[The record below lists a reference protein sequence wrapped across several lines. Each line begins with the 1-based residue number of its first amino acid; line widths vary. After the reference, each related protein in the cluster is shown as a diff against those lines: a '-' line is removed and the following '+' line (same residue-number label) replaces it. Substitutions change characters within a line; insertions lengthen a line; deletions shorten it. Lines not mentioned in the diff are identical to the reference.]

1 MIQNRMEPQEPQNCW
16 EFMNCLTAV
25 KHRCPAYEHKV
36 GQGCWM
42 IAICYEDKG
51 CPQTKD
57 EGLDYCENKCLWYKK
72 LNPQTA

>member
-1 MIQNRMEPQEPQNCW
+1 MIQNRMEPQDPQNCW

-25 KHRCPAYEHKV
+25 KHRCPAYEHKT
-36 GQGCWM
+36 GRDCWM

-72 LNPQTA
+72 LNPQTV